1 MRLKLRPLR
10 TLEVV
15 SYSGPSPLFLPNHPS
30 INSSIKLSSNLLILL
45 SLILKNF
52 IIVSFNLDLTHSNTV
67 SQTIS
72 ILSLSSVSSSFNSI
86 NQSTHPPFKPQVVYQ
101 RILQLTYISD
111 LLDSLQSLL
120 VSLYAPL
127 LSSLFSHS
135 GLPQAFHSVLKTWD
149 LRFTQLLKQIES
161 SSSQPRP
168 SSRLP
173 NPPEP
178 DHHHAS
184 DMSLGT

>member
-86 NQSTHPPFKPQVVYQ
+86 NQSTHPLTLQTTGRLSTHPSTHLHLRSTRLTPISLSLALRSSPLKP
-101 RILQLTYISD
+101 
-111 LLDSLQSLL
+111 LQSLWPSS
-120 VSLYAPL
+120 SLP
-127 LSSLFSHS
+127 LSSQNLGSSLHPTSQTDRVLFLS
-135 GLPQAFHSVLKTWD
+135 T
-149 LRFTQLLKQIES
+149 S
-161 SSSQPRP
+161 SKLSP
-168 SSRLP
+168 S
-173 NPPEP
+173 
-178 DHHHAS
+178 
-184 DMSLGT
+184 